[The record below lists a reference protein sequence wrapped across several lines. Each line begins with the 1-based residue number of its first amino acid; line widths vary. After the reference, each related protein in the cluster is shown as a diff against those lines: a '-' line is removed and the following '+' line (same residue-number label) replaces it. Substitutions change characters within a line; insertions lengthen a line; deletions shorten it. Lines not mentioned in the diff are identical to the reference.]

1 MATLVYESV
10 LSHPQHRSVEDAYL
24 IEHVLLAERRPFLEN
39 ISMRK
44 KKPLKRV
51 AQREVR
57 SGTCQVDHAR

>member
-39 ISMRK
+39 ISMI
-44 KKPLKRV
+44 
-51 AQREVR
+51 
-57 SGTCQVDHAR
+57 SGSSTKHLTRFHLNR

>member
-1 MATLVYESV
+1 MEGVYF
-10 LSHPQHRSVEDAYL
+10 
-24 IEHVLLAERRPFLEN
+24 IEHVPLAERRPFLEN

-57 SGTCQVDHAR
+57 SGTCQLDRAR